1 MKRQTLKK
9 LLTAYLITVAIASVV
24 IWTIMV
30 YHGPP
35 EKLGPIAAVV
45 FPIAAA
51 IALFIFFLM
60 IGIGMFV
67 YQDSKTS
74 GMEPVLWVIVAVLV
88 PYFIGLI
95 AYLLIRH
102 PVQVTCPSCGHRV
115 SSDAS
120 FCPRCG
126 KELKFLCTQ
135 CRQPLAASSR
145 FCPSCGT
152 EIAKAEDTDN

>member
-1 MKRQTLKK
+1 VKR
-9 LLTAYLITVAIASVV
+9 LLTAYLGTLAVVSVIAWSV
-24 IWTIMV
+24 IAAL
-30 YHGPP
+30 GPP
-35 EKLGPIAAVV
+35 GDLGPVAAAVIL
-45 FPIAAA
+45 PIAAA
-51 IALFIFFLM
+51 VALFFIYLM
-60 IGIGMFV
+60 IGIGVFV
-67 YQDSKTS
+67 YQDSKNR

-102 PVQVTCPSCGHRV
+102 PVQVTCPSCGHRA

-135 CRQPLAASSR
+135 CRQPMVSGSK

-152 EIAKAEDTDN
+152 QIANEKDD